1 MRGQFS
7 ISKKWA
13 SHTEER
19 DALNMRW
26 APTGWS
32 GVVGGAKRLIIF
44 LYFV

>member
-1 MRGQFS
+1 MRSHSG
-7 ISKKWA
+7 IAKKWA
-13 SHTEER
+13 SHPEER

-44 LYFV
+44 L